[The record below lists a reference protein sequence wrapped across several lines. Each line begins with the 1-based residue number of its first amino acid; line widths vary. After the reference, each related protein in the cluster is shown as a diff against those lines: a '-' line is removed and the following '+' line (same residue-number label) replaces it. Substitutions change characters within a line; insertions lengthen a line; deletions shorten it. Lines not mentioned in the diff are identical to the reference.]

1 MFDSVERLKVRIQA
15 GRLIKLPLKK
25 LMLVIPIEFTESP
38 TVPTLRLH
46 QDRMTINISERTEEE
61 IAYIIAHGTLYFQ
74 LRHHKRGRDICP
86 KDLWP
91 VWVLASEITRTD
103 MFDLYGTQVR
113 NNTIFLRPRDLALPP
128 GKSVE
133 DYYHMLLEGA
143 KTPQARSSADYGDDN
158 FSGKECDLFGDG
170 AEAESGEVQGRAG
183 GASDAQAGEVDEAS
197 VTGGDMATAEGEM
210 ADESDDSINLDSVIN
225 STQKS
230 ILDALGRGLLS
241 SHGELQYFREENRD
255 LALIQKLRRLIMSE
269 CHSVSN
275 SLQIKRF
282 SSPRPR
288 RRSLDPR
295 IILMDTV
302 KLGQRIAVLVDV
314 SGSTSFYRQEVF
326 DTLAA
331 VIRASRLVDIYIGDT
346 EILEKH
352 MRIKRPDQLKG
363 LPDGGGTSMDVL
375 IKSLDEKGYKAV
387 FVVTDGITPWPE
399 ETKARVYAC
408 LIGELREEMVKEV
421 PKWIRIV

>member
-1 MFDSVERLKVRIQA
+1 
-15 GRLIKLPLKK
+15 
-25 LMLVIPIEFTESP
+25 
-38 TVPTLRLH
+38 
-46 QDRMTINISERTEEE
+46 
-61 IAYIIAHGTLYFQ
+61 
-74 LRHHKRGRDICP
+74 
-86 KDLWP
+86 
-91 VWVLASEITRTD
+91 
-103 MFDLYGTQVR
+103 
-113 NNTIFLRPRDLALPP
+113 
-128 GKSVE
+128 
-133 DYYHMLLEGA
+133 
-143 KTPQARSSADYGDDN
+143 
-158 FSGKECDLFGDG
+158 
-170 AEAESGEVQGRAG
+170 
-183 GASDAQAGEVDEAS
+183 
-197 VTGGDMATAEGEM
+197 
-210 ADESDDSINLDSVIN
+210 
-225 STQKS
+225 
-230 ILDALGRGLLS
+230 
-241 SHGELQYFREENRD
+241 
-255 LALIQKLRRLIMSE
+255 
-269 CHSVSN
+269 
-275 SLQIKRF
+275 
-282 SSPRPR
+282 
-288 RRSLDPR
+288 
-295 IILMDTV
+295 MDTV